1 MLFRGHFECLV
12 SILSLERTYL
22 KKTLFDQILREKN
35 QSRIKNMDVK
45 HGSLVSSVYQDND
58 TVNRFENFIIRVQ
71 NLFDQYARDIID
83 KYRQIL
89 MQQDANK
96 RTPLHYGAMSK
107 FTKCYKAL
115 EAMLSIDVDE
125 IVAQGF
131 DFVHLFQQVQDL
143 DTKEEARFD
152 PRKYK
157 NVLEEFKHLLNPID
171 YKRVVN
177 QFKTDARAMLK
188 QALNI
193 QDVNYH
199 TPLHIS
205 SYFGDFK
212 SSRLFVEKGADAASD
227 ANAEAPLNIGKNK
240 FARDVLQSL
249 NDAAKTGND
258 KDLNYLVNCGED
270 INSKSSI

>member
-1 MLFRGHFECLV
+1 MSKMGTPQDVIMQEVNIDNDGRNMYHNMLFRGHFECLV

-89 MQQDANK
+89 MQQDVNK
-96 RTPLHYGAMSK
+96 RTALHYGAMSK

-131 DFVHLFQQVQDL
+131 DFVHLYQQVQDQ

-152 PRKYK
+152 PR
-157 NVLEEFKHLLNPID
+157 
-171 YKRVVN
+171 
-177 QFKTDARAMLK
+177 
-188 QALNI
+188 
-193 QDVNYH
+193 
-199 TPLHIS
+199 
-205 SYFGDFK
+205 
-212 SSRLFVEKGADAASD
+212 
-227 ANAEAPLNIGKNK
+227 
-240 FARDVLQSL
+240 
-249 NDAAKTGND
+249 
-258 KDLNYLVNCGED
+258 
-270 INSKSSI
+270 